1 MNDSVVS
8 TNSLAIGEEDVI
20 ILIRD
25 LDIEAINSEV
35 FKLYE
40 INYGLDTTLAL
51 RKVQVLEAED
61 EVFQNYLECLKEA
74 HDRFLSYI
82 FQGNVFGK
90 MQQNPMHSTDL
101 QFGVPWE
108 FNAILDELLDGTSM
122 MNEEEYKMQMNLSLS
137 QIPQGQL
144 NEDNTGANEEEVR
157 LLTEVDEQANSAKGS
172 SAFEKSSSTSRVSAA
187 QMTPEGMAL
196 V

>member
-1 MNDSVVS
+1 MNDSVLS
-8 TNSLAIGEEDVI
+8 TASLAIGEEDVI
-20 ILIRD
+20 LLIRD

-35 FKLYE
+35 FKLYG

-108 FNAILDELLDGTSM
+108 FNAILDELLDGNGTASGIV
-122 MNEEEYKMQMNLSLS
+122 NEEEYKMQMNLSMS
-137 QIPQGQL
+137 
-144 NEDNTGANEEEVR
+144 
-157 LLTEVDEQANSAKGS
+157 
-172 SAFEKSSSTSRVSAA
+172 
-187 QMTPEGMAL
+187 
-196 V
+196 